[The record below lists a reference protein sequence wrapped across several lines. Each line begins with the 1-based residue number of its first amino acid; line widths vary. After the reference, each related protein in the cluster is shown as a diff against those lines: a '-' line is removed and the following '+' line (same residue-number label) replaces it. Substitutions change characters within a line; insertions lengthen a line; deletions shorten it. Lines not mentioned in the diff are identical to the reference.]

1 MIITE
6 KPFDSLR
13 IRISPLRSLQLLKRW
28 PVSYIHVEE
37 RWMDTGHTKP
47 WRIMTQPFLLTTLL
61 FVVKPTFNLNQP
73 FSCHTLN
80 TQDCGYMKE
89 DSLNPL
95 RCSLNGPNLTP
106 KASRGL
112 LSRLGKILEP
122 RGQHWPACSWD
133 AECSPSRMEDFV

>member
-47 WRIMTQPFLLTTLL
+47 WWIMTQPSLLITLL
-61 FVVKPTFNLNQP
+61 FVVKPTFNRNQP

-80 TQDCGYMKE
+80 IQDCGYMKE

-95 RCSLNGPNLTP
+95 LCSLNGLNLTL
-106 KASRGL
+106 KASRCL
-112 LSRLGKILEP
+112 LSRLGTILEP
-122 RGQHWPACSWD
+122 RGRNWPTCSWD
-133 AECSPSRMEDFV
+133 AKRSSSRMEDIV